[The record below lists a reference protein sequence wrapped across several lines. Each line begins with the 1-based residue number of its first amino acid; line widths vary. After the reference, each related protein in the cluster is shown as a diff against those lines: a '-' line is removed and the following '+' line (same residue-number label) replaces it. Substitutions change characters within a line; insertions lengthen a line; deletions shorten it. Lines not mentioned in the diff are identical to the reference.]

1 MGRRRGGVLPAPRR
15 LVEPVA
21 VAEQE
26 FFRSG
31 AFYGRVALLGAVAL
45 SAVAVVAVRAWS
57 LQVLHRNA
65 LLRQSEAQ
73 QTRIVEL
80 PASRGIIFDDKM
92 RPLATDGAKVVVVAD
107 PSALGGGP
115 LTPRWRPSAHGRRVL
130 RRLAR
135 LTGVPTWRL
144 VTRIDSSLAQS
155 PFAPAVVLY
164 RVSQP
169 LAFYLDE
176 RARRFPGLHVVV
188 LPIRA
193 YPQGRIG
200 GAFLGVVG
208 QVSAAQLKERLYAH
222 ARPGQLVGQTGVEAV
237 YDRYLNG
244 GFERARVRVDAR
256 GAIASPLR
264 LERWQRQPAALQ
276 LTIDSRVQRAA
287 ERALRLG
294 IKLAHAAGYR
304 DADAGAAVVLEAR
317 TGAIKAL
324 ASAPSVD
331 EAAAANDPRYLQRLV
346 AGRVAGT
353 PLFNRATQGLYPA
366 GSTFKPVVAQAALAA
381 HLISPSSELACTGS
395 LQVGNVIFHNVEASI
410 NALLTLPQ
418 ALAVSCDTWFY
429 RLGEDFYWRQLDGQS
444 LIQNWARSLGLGHPT
459 GIDLPAES
467 GGIVPTPRW
476 LRATFPHTPQ
486 EQWYEGTS
494 VNLAIGQ
501 GYLAITPLQL
511 AVAYAALANGGT
523 VVRPHLARAILRSDG
538 RSRRPLSFPA
548 RRRLR
553 LPDL

>member
-1 MGRRRGGVLPAPRR
+1 
-15 LVEPVA
+15 
-21 VAEQE
+21 
-26 FFRSG
+26 
-31 AFYGRVALLGAVAL
+31 
-45 SAVAVVAVRAWS
+45 
-57 LQVLHRNA
+57 
-65 LLRQSEAQ
+65 
-73 QTRIVEL
+73 
-80 PASRGIIFDDKM
+80 
-92 RPLATDGAKVVVVAD
+92 
-107 PSALGGGP
+107 
-115 LTPRWRPSAHGRRVL
+115 
-130 RRLAR
+130 
-135 LTGVPTWRL
+135 
-144 VTRIDSSLAQS
+144 
-155 PFAPAVVLY
+155 
-164 RVSQP
+164 
-169 LAFYLDE
+169 
-176 RARRFPGLHVVV
+176 
-188 LPIRA
+188 
-193 YPQGRIG
+193 
-200 GAFLGVVG
+200 
-208 QVSAAQLKERLYAH
+208 
-222 ARPGQLVGQTGVEAV
+222 
-237 YDRYLNG
+237 
-244 GFERARVRVDAR
+244 VDAR

-553 LPDL
+553 LPDLWAIHEGLFAAAHAPTGTSAAVFAQFRIPVAGKTGTAEVPHGSDNSWYASWAPAQHPRFVVVVLIEHGGFGADAAAPAARAIYDALFPLRR